1 MTTYSSSKFPLEI
14 GENGWLKTSDSQYFA
29 PTLDRDHTCDWLVIG
44 SGFAG
49 ISAAKRLTELRSGDK
64 IILIDAIGIGE
75 GAAGQNSGFMID
87 VPHNINA
94 KGDYLSSIK
103 KDKDTISL
111 NREAIEFSSQMV
123 EEYDIPQSVYNK
135 IGKLNGAATP
145 KGISF
150 NKDYK
155 KQLEALGEDYH
166 SLDSK
171 QMSEITGSN
180 YYEQG
185 IYTPG
190 TILIQP
196 AEYIKRIVQRLSDK
210 IKVFQNS
217 PIKKIEKKNSSW
229 DAFTSQGKIIT
240 KNIIFAVNGHIT
252 NFGFYKNQLIHIF
265 TYSSLTKKFDD
276 SILKSDPSWGLTSS
290 NPIGTTVRKI
300 KVSENQSR
308 LLIRNTWRCRQNL
321 ESLNSDFENSCQKH
335 RKSFI
340 RRFPNLNEIPFEFS
354 WGGRVC
360 LSLNGAPAFGELDE
374 NLFSAC
380 CSNGLGTVKGT
391 LAGKLIIDKACKSN
405 SSQLDK
411 YENIEKPSSL
421 PPNLLTQIGA
431 NLRIKSREMTAGR
444 DL

>member
-1 MTTYSSSKFPLEI
+1 MY
-14 GENGWLKTSDSQYFA
+14 
-29 PTLDRDHTCDWLVIG
+29 
-44 SGFAG
+44 
-49 ISAAKRLTELRSGDK
+49 KR
-64 IILIDAIGIGE
+64 
-75 GAAGQNSGFMID
+75 Q
-87 VPHNINA
+87 
-94 KGDYLSSIK
+94 
-103 KDKDTISL
+103 
-111 NREAIEFSSQMV
+111 
-123 EEYDIPQSVYNK
+123 
-135 IGKLNGAATP
+135 
-145 KGISF
+145 
-150 NKDYK
+150 
-155 KQLEALGEDYH
+155 
-166 SLDSK
+166 
-171 QMSEITGSN
+171 
-180 YYEQG
+180 
-185 IYTPG
+185 
-190 TILIQP
+190 
-196 AEYIKRIVQRLSDK
+196 
-210 IKVFQNS
+210 
-217 PIKKIEKKNSSW
+217 
-229 DAFTSQGKIIT
+229 SQGKIIT

-265 TYSSLTKKFDD
+265 TYSSLTEKFDD

-300 KVSENQSR
+300 KVGKNQSR

-321 ESLNSDFENSCQKH
+321 ESLNSDFKNSCQKH

-340 RRFPNLNEIPFEFS
+340 GRFPNLNEIPFEFS

-411 YENIEKPSSL
+411 YENIEKPSIL
-421 PPNLLTQIGA
+421 PPNFLTQIGA